1 MGKRAAGRAKKQALV
16 VANAQASTVIGQLV
30 LPLIAGIESAKQGL
44 MQFVYQ
50 MGMTA
55 LQELLA
61 VEAAAI
67 AGPKGR
73 HAAGRT
79 HNHWGT
85 ARSVL
90 PLGGRNVAIER
101 PRVRRRG
108 GGEVELPSI
117 ESLRAAD
124 PLSARVAE
132 QIVLGVSTRG
142 YERSLEPVPPELD
155 ARGTAKSS
163 ASRRLVEQT
172 AHKLSEFLTCRL
184 DDHEVIAMF
193 LDGIEVAH
201 KAVIIALG
209 VTTDGTK
216 VPLGLWCGS
225 TENSVVATALV
236 QDLVARGLQLKD
248 RTLFVVDGGK
258 GILKALRDVFG
269 DRAVI
274 QRCQVHKLR
283 NVAEYLDDARRS
295 YVLRQMRDAY
305 KSKSAQL
312 AKKQLQQLASWL
324 ESNGEDGAAASLR
337 EGMDETLTVL
347 RLGLPPTLRRTFS
360 TTNAIENMNGT
371 LRRVCRNVKR
381 WRGESMIRRWI
392 ALGVGEAQRKFRRVK
407 GHLQMPLLLAALRP
421 TTAVDAA
428 RRVA

>member
-1 MGKRAAGRAKKQALV
+1 VKTQALA
-16 VANAQASTVIGQLV
+16 VASSQASTVIGQLV
-30 LPLIAGIESAKQGL
+30 LPLIAGIESTKQGL
-44 MQFVYQ
+44 MQFVHQ
-50 MGMTA
+50 MGMAA
-55 LQELLA
+55 LHELLS
-61 VEAAAI
+61 VEASAI

-73 HAAGRT
+73 HAAERT
-79 HNHWGT
+79 HNHWGS
-85 ARSVL
+85 ARTVL
-90 PLGGRNVAIER
+90 PFGGRHAVIER

-117 ESLRAAD
+117 EAFRAAD

-142 YERSLEPVPPELD
+142 YARSLESVPDELG

-163 ASRRLVEQT
+163 ASRRLVEGT
-172 AHKLSEFLTCRL
+172 ANKLSEFLTRRL
-184 DDHEVIAMF
+184 DDHEVVAMF

-201 KAVIIALG
+201 KAVVLALG
-209 VTTDGTK
+209 VTSDGTK
-216 VPLGLWCGS
+216 VPLGLWSGS
-225 TENSVVATALV
+225 TENAVVATALV
-236 QDLVARGLQLKD
+236 QDLVERGLRVEE

-258 GILKALRDVFG
+258 GIHKALRDVFG

-274 QRCQVHKLR
+274 QRCQVHKMR
-283 NVAEYLDDARRS
+283 NVTEHLDEARRP

-305 KSKSAQL
+305 KSKSAQT
-312 AKKQLQQLASWL
+312 AKKQLQQLLSWL

-337 EGMDETLTVL
+337 EGLEETLTVL

-381 WRGESMIRRWI
+381 WRDESMIRRWI

-407 GHLQMPLLLAALRP
+407 GHLQMPILVAALRP
-421 TTAVDAA
+421 STAVDAA

>member
-1 MGKRAAGRAKKQALV
+1 VKKQALA
-16 VANAQASTVIGQLV
+16 VASSEASTVIGQLV
-30 LPLIAGIESAKQGL
+30 LPLIAGIESTKHGL

-50 MGMTA
+50 MGMAA
-55 LQELLA
+55 LQELLS

-73 HAAGRT
+73 HAVGRT
-79 HNHWGT
+79 HNHWGS
-85 ARSVL
+85 ARTVL
-90 PLGGRNVAIER
+90 PFGGRHAVIER

-108 GGEVELPSI
+108 GGEVQLPSI
-117 ESLRAAD
+117 EAFRAAD

-142 YERSLEPVPPELD
+142 YARSLEPVPDELG

-163 ASRRLVEQT
+163 ASRRLIEGT
-172 AHKLSEFLTCRL
+172 ANKLSEFLTRRL
-184 DDHEVIAMF
+184 DDHEVVAMF

-201 KAVIIALG
+201 KAVVLALG
-209 VTTDGTK
+209 VTSDGTK
-216 VPLGLWCGS
+216 VPLGLWSGS
-225 TENSVVATALV
+225 TENAVVATALV
-236 QDLVARGLQLKD
+236 QDLVERGLRVED

-258 GILKALRDVFG
+258 GIHKALRDVFG

-274 QRCQVHKLR
+274 QRCQVHKMR
-283 NVAEYLDDARRS
+283 NVTEHLDEARRP
-295 YVLRQMRDAY
+295 YVLRQMREAY
-305 KSKSAQL
+305 KSKSAQV
-312 AKKQLQQLASWL
+312 AKKQLQQLLSWL
-324 ESNGEDGAAASLR
+324 QSNGEDGAAASLR
-337 EGMDETLTVL
+337 EGLDETLTVL

-381 WRGESMIRRWI
+381 WRDESMIRRWI

-407 GHLQMPLLLAALRP
+407 GHLQMPLLVAALRP

>member
-1 MGKRAAGRAKKQALV
+1 MSKRAAVRVKKQAL
-16 VANAQASTVIGQLV
+16 AIASSEASTVIGQLV
-30 LPLIAGIESAKQGL
+30 LPLIAGIESTKHGL
-44 MQFVYQ
+44 MQFVHQ
-50 MGMTA
+50 MGMAA

-61 VEAAAI
+61 VEASAI

-79 HNHWGT
+79 HNHWGS
-85 ARSVL
+85 ARTVL
-90 PLGGRNVAIER
+90 PFGGRHAVIER

-108 GGEVELPSI
+108 GGEEELPSL
-117 ESLRAAD
+117 EVFRAAD

-132 QIVLGVSTRG
+132 QVVLGVSTRG
-142 YERSLEPVPPELD
+142 YARSLEPVPEELG

-163 ASRRLVEQT
+163 ASRRLVEGT
-172 AHKLSEFLTCRL
+172 ANKLSEFLTRRL
-184 DDHEVIAMF
+184 DDHEVVAMF

-201 KAVIIALG
+201 KAVVLALG
-209 VTTDGTK
+209 VTSDGTK
-216 VPLGLWCGS
+216 VPLGLWSGS
-225 TENSVVATALV
+225 TENAVVATALV
-236 QDLVARGLQLKD
+236 QDLVERGLRVEE

-258 GILKALRDVFG
+258 GIHKALRDVFG

-274 QRCQVHKLR
+274 QRCQVHKMR
-283 NVAEYLDDARRS
+283 NVAEHLDEARRP

-305 KSKSAQL
+305 KSKSAQV
-312 AKKQLQQLASWL
+312 AKKQLQQLLSWL

-337 EGMDETLTVL
+337 EGLDETLTVL

-381 WRGESMIRRWI
+381 WRDESMIRRWI

-407 GHLQMPLLLAALRP
+407 GHLQMPLLVAGLRP

>member
-1 MGKRAAGRAKKQALV
+1 MSKRAADRVKKQVLSD
-16 VANAQASTVIGQLV
+16 ASSEAETVIGQLV
-30 LPLIAGIESAKQGL
+30 LPLIAGMESTKQGL

-55 LQELLA
+55 LGELLSM
-61 VEAAAI
+61 EAATV

-73 HAAGRT
+73 HSAGRT

-85 ARSVL
+85 ARTVL
-90 PLGGRNVAIER
+90 PLGGRHVVVDR

-117 ESLRAAD
+117 EALRAAD
-124 PLSARVAE
+124 ALSARVAE

-142 YERSLEPVPPELD
+142 YARSLEPVPAELG

-163 ASRRLVEQT
+163 ASRRLVERT
-172 AHKLSEFLTCRL
+172 TDKLTEFLTRSL
-184 DDHEVIAMF
+184 EGHDVVAML
-193 LDGIEVAH
+193 LDGIEVAE
-201 KAVIIALG
+201 KSVILALG

-216 VPLGLWCGS
+216 VPLGLWSGS
-225 TENSVVATALV
+225 TENAVVATALV
-236 QDLVARGLQLKD
+236 QDLVERKLRVQD
-248 RTLFVVDGGK
+248 RTLFVIDGGK

-274 QRCQVHKLR
+274 QRCQLHKMR
-283 NVAEYLDDARRS
+283 NVTEHLDKARRP
-295 YVLRQMRDAY
+295 YVLRQMREAY
-305 KSKSAQL
+305 KAKSAQL

-324 ESNGEDGAAASLR
+324 ESNGDDGAAASLR
-337 EGMDETLTVL
+337 EGLDETLTVL
-347 RLGLPPTLRRTFS
+347 RLDLPKTLRRTFS

-392 ALGVGEAQRKFRRVK
+392 ALGVAEAQRKFRRVK
-407 GHLQMPLLLAALRP
+407 GHLQMPLFVAALRP
-421 TTAVDAA
+421 GPALDAEK
-428 RRVA
+428 RVA